1 MWELQVNLDNNG
13 VAVGL
18 NSQPLCCTNAN
29 APQLGMSFS
38 RDGRAFFGGC
48 DHGAS
53 MWDLTSNQVQQ
64 VAAHDQPIQCVHY
77 VEDNVNQPM
86 LITGGW
92 DGKVRFWDLRAQQPA
107 KEENFNC
114 GAVVAMDTQTTPMA
128 TFLHPPRYRGVQSP
142 NARSQRQPPL

>member
-1 MWELQVNLDNNG
+1 MHLSW
-13 VAVGL
+13 ACR
-18 NSQPLCCTNAN
+18 SR
-29 APQLGMSFS
+29 

-128 TFLHPPRYRGVQSP
+128 TFLHPRAIVVYNLQTLAPNNNRPYEPNQFMRYAACAASRTMPTRGVF
-142 NARSQRQPPL
+142 R